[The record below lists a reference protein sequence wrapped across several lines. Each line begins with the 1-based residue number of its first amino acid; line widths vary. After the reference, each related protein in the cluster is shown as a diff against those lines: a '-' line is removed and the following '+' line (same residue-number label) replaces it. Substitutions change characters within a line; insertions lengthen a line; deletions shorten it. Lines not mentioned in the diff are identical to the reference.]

1 MNYDLSVIRS
11 AIEKLVNNQEVP
23 KEILD
28 KFLEINLIELR
39 EGKYY
44 ISEKFSWVTLEF
56 NSLYKVTKS
65 TVFNQLYDKSLYI
78 SRKKM
83 ESYKAMTRFI
93 KTSSKVFSADVKVKR
108 EKGLASSEISFIK
121 DAKGSGV
128 IFNLTFSP
136 PLEFNEVV
144 ERYYYLTLPLESITV
159 EEGSENI
166 AYIAHFFAQPIVN
179 CSIILE
185 VDKDIEV
192 MEDFYT
198 STATAYDFNDVRKN
212 LIKTNVKFRVEDRG
226 KYNFAKVSFK
236 PKLFKLY
243 VNKLKVKM

>member
-11 AIEKLVNNQEVP
+11 AIENLVNNQEVP

-65 TVFNQLYDKSLYI
+65 TVFNQL
-78 SRKKM
+78 
-83 ESYKAMTRFI
+83 FI

-243 VNKLKVKM
+243 VNKLKVKI